1 MRQQL
6 LYLHNI
12 KTAGIMGLVPAVLN
26 LPVSWTQT
34 EDASA
39 VAVNN
44 ARGTFIGWTLPH
56 VETACLQ
63 SVTDPAVVLEQ
74 RPTPLLIKFKNPISG
89 F

>member
-34 EDASA
+34 DDASG

-63 SVTDPAVVLEQ
+63 TVTDPAVVLEQ
-74 RPTPLLIKFKNPISG
+74 RPTPLLIKLKNPISG

>member
-1 MRQQL
+1 
-6 LYLHNI
+6 
-12 KTAGIMGLVPAVLN
+12 MGLVPAVLN

-63 SVTDPAVVLEQ
+63 TVTDPAVVLEQ
-74 RPTPLLIKFKNPISG
+74 VTDPDVVLEQRPTLLLI
-89 F
+89 